1 MRILG
6 IDPGLAN
13 TGYALIEHA
22 GNQSRLL
29 DHGCIVTTTSQN
41 PAQRLHQIHERIV
54 QVIREGKPDAAAL
67 EQLFFSINVKSAMAV
82 SEARGVIILATVH
95 SNLPLTEYT
104 PQQIK
109 QAVTGGGRA
118 GKEQVQRMVRVL
130 LSLEEIPG
138 TTHEADAMA
147 IALCHAHSHGFASA
161 LKQAGVAAAPA
172 SARLSGLAIRRRR
185 RR

>member
-13 TGYALIEHA
+13 TGFAIIEHS

-29 DHGCIVTTTSQN
+29 DHGCVLTATSQS
-41 PAQRLHQIHERIV
+41 PAQRLHDIHTKIV
-54 QVIREGKPDAAAL
+54 EVIGQWNPDAAAL

-82 SEARGVIILATVH
+82 SEARGVIILATAH
-95 SNLPLTEYT
+95 SQVPLTEYT

-118 GKEQVQRMVRVL
+118 GKEQVQRMVKVL
-130 LSLEEIPG
+130 LGLEEIPG

-161 LKQAGVAAAPA
+161 LLQAGVKTAPA
-172 SARLSGLAIRRRR
+172 SARLSGLAIRRRKR
-185 RR
+185 R